1 MICPKCGKEVRD
13 GAKFCGY
20 CGAPLAD
27 APHTPQASAPVSSSS
42 KMRSGR
48 WQLPAIAAIL
58 LLLIIGA
65 FILFRTLSGT
75 STPADGVA
83 DPSAGYVAIY
93 ANGSYSLVCL
103 DEKNAALPLGTI
115 VYGSGSDY
123 VPEVQ
128 FSSDGKYVFFYTTD
142 PNGQN
147 IQLCRAE
154 CSKLTTDLKKNQD
167 LYTIVSNENFYYD
180 LTPMENGILLLYNEG
195 TGQSYYFDGSRT
207 RELPEDCSSI
217 TFDAAGNYV
226 YWSDDAIWRVSG
238 GDLSAARQ
246 IDTGIDRNSVYFLDP
261 DDLLYQKKNTVYQID
276 SDGTPHSIAEG
287 FSVIYGSD
295 DTVYY
300 LGGPEGSFEL
310 FRWKDGSASLVAD
323 QILWHS
329 YDQDTQNSKLLQ
341 YSTPDGDILF
351 DLSSDQYVVATEG
364 ADTSLQRCIS
374 ESGISDYADLNFF
387 ITESYFYAFCD
398 DSFFASPL
406 TDHVMGDFEQIC
418 VGVYP
423 LVQVGDTIYC
433 TEYRIDS
440 DNAYDFDT
448 IDLYAVKDGGMY
460 LVSSTLYPN
469 TLDIYADGVMT
480 AQGEGTNGP
489 VWGRAKEGTSNLPD
503 ALYLPTYLGEERF
516 LYETETALYFYDAHS
531 AETVKLFDNPRW
543 VWCSASKDFD
553 FTLGIYD

>member
-20 CGAPLAD
+20 CGAPL
-27 APHTPQASAPVSSSS
+27 TASTAVVSPRVRS
-42 KMRSGR
+42 KRKKG
-48 WQLPAIAAIL
+48 L
-58 LLLIIGA
+58 LLAISLILVLIAGA
-65 FILFRTLSGT
+65 AFVLNRTHSEGT
-75 STPADGVA
+75 AIDASSDYVVVYAD
-83 DPSAGYVAIY
+83 
-93 ANGSYSLVCL
+93 NSYTLIPL
-103 DEKNAALPLGTI
+103 NNKYEKVPLGTI
-115 VYGSGSDY
+115 VCGDSSDDY

-128 FSSDGKYVFFYTTD
+128 FSPDGKYVFFYTTD
-142 PNGQN
+142 SNGQN

-154 CSKLTTDLKKNQD
+154 CSKLTTDLKKNRK
-167 LYTIVSNENFYYD
+167 LYAAVSTEQFCYD
-180 LTPMENGILLLYNEG
+180 LTPMENGTLLLYSEG
-195 TGQSYYFDGSRT
+195 TGQSSYFDGSRIT
-207 RELPEDCSSI
+207 KLPEDWYSI

-246 IDTGIDRNSVYFLDP
+246 IDTGIDRSSVYFLDP
-261 DDLLYQKKNTVYQID
+261 DDLLYQKNNTVYQID

-341 YSTPDGDILF
+341 YSTPDSDILF
-351 DLSSDQYVVATEG
+351 DLSSGQYAVITE
-364 ADTSLQRCIS
+364 AAEASLELCAS
-374 ESGISDYADLNFF
+374 ESGIYDPAETNFF
-387 ITESYFYAFCD
+387 ITESYFYVVCD
-398 DSFFASPL
+398 NSFFASAL

-418 VGVYP
+418 TGVYP
-423 LVQVGDTIYC
+423 LTQAGDTIYC

-460 LVSSTLYPN
+460 LVAPTIFPTSLN
-469 TLDIYADGVMT
+469 IYADGVMISDG
-480 AQGEGTNGP
+480 AGTHGP
-489 VWGRAKEGTSNLPD
+489 VWGRAKEGSANLPN
-503 ALYLPTYLGEERF
+503 ALYVSSYLGNERF
-516 LYETETALYFYDAHS
+516 VYGTVDELYFYDAHS
-531 AETVKLFDNPRW
+531 AEPVKLFDDPRW

>member
-13 GAKFCGY
+13 GAKFCGH
-20 CGAPLAD
+20 CGASLTD
-27 APHTPQASAPVSSSS
+27 APATTGTPASVKANPGHWRLLVIT
-42 KMRSGR
+42 
-48 WQLPAIAAIL
+48 AVIL
-58 LLLIIGA
+58 LIAIGA
-65 FILFRTLSGT
+65 FVLFRMHSST

-83 DPSAGYVAIY
+83 DSSDGYVAVY
-93 ANGSYSLVCL
+93 ADGNYSLIPL
-103 DEKNAALPLGTI
+103 SGDHPALPLGTI
-115 VYGSGSDY
+115 VYGDGNDY
-123 VPEVQ
+123 VPEVV
-128 FSSDGKYVFFYTTD
+128 FSPDEKYVFFYTTD
-142 PNGQN
+142 TNGKN
-147 IQLCRAE
+147 ITLCRAE
-154 CSKLTTDLKKNQD
+154 CSKLTTDLKKNQN
-167 LYTIVSNENFYYD
+167 LYTIVSTENFYYD
-180 LTPMENGILLLYNEG
+180 LTPMENGSLLLYSEG
-195 TGQSYYFDGSRT
+195 TGQSSYFDGSRIT
-207 RELPEDCSSI
+207 KLPEDWYSI

-226 YWSDDAIWRVSG
+226 YWSDDAIWRVLG
-238 GDLSAARQ
+238 GDLSSARQ
-246 IDTGIDRNSVYFLDP
+246 IDTGVDVSSVYFLDS
-261 DDLLYQKKNTVYQID
+261 DNLLYQKNNTVYQID
-276 SDGTPHSIAEG
+276 SDGTPHSIADG

-300 LGGPEGSFEL
+300 LGGSEGSFEL

-341 YSTPDGDILF
+341 YSTPDSDILF
-351 DLSSDQYVVATEG
+351 DLSSDQYAVATEG

-374 ESGISDYADLNFF
+374 ESGISDYADLSFF

-448 IDLYAVKDGGMY
+448 IDLYAIKDGGMY
-460 LVSSTLYPN
+460 LVASTLYPN

-489 VWGRAKEGTSNLPD
+489 VWGRAKEGTSSLPD
-503 ALYLPTYLGEERF
+503 ALYLSGYLGEERF
-516 LYETETALYFYDAHS
+516 LYRTETALYFYDAHS

-543 VWCSASKDFD
+543 VWCSRSKDFD

>member
-1 MICPKCGKEVRD
+1 MICPKCGKEVHA

-20 CGAPLAD
+20 CGAPL
-27 APHTPQASAPVSSSS
+27 TASTAVVSPRVRS
-42 KMRSGR
+42 KRKKG
-48 WQLPAIAAIL
+48 L
-58 LLLIIGA
+58 LLAIPLILVLIAGA
-65 FILFRTLSGT
+65 AFVLNRTHSEGT
-75 STPADGVA
+75 AVDASSDYVVVYAD
-83 DPSAGYVAIY
+83 
-93 ANGSYSLVCL
+93 NSYTLIPL
-103 DEKNAALPLGTI
+103 NNKYEKVPLGTI
-115 VYGSGSDY
+115 VCGDPSDDY

-142 PNGQN
+142 SSGQN

-154 CSKLTTDLKKNQD
+154 CNKLTTDLKKNKD

-180 LTPMENGILLLYNEG
+180 LTPMENGILLLYNVG
-195 TGQSYYFDGSRT
+195 PGQSYYFDGSKT
-207 RELPEDCSSI
+207 RELPEDWSSI
-217 TFDAAGNYV
+217 TFDTAGNYV
-226 YWSDDAIWRVSG
+226 YWSDDAIWRVLG
-238 GDLSAARQ
+238 GDLSSARQ
-246 IDTGIDRNSVYFLDP
+246 IDTGIDRNSVYFLDS
-261 DDLLYQKKNTVYQID
+261 DDLLYQKDGKIYEIG
-276 SDGTPHSIAEG
+276 SDWTPHYIMEA
-287 FSVIYGSD
+287 VIFKSD
-295 DTVYY
+295 DAIYY
-300 LGGPEGSFEL
+300 LGGSEGSSTL
-310 FRWKDGSASLVAD
+310 SYRKDGSTSLVAD
-323 QILWHS
+323 QISWYS
-329 YDQDTQNSKLLQ
+329 YISDSNLLQ
-341 YSTPDGDILF
+341 YSTPDSDILLN
-351 DLSSDQYVVATEG
+351 LSSGQYVVATEG

-503 ALYLPTYLGEERF
+503 ALYLSGYLGEERF